1 MVKVEIG
8 PNRKHK
14 GNVERSAIVRERIE
28 DYLKAS
34 GGKRGREDYE
44 ARRLEFI
51 GYAVRTAN
59 RLGMRTWKE
68 SGTKKVEHGAI
79 DSLKV
84 LFGEKSAWTNHKDER
99 GAFKRS
105 GVNSAWVLD
114 IWEATLDHLVREDPF
129 LKEIERENEQREVQ
143 RELTQRTEEDELERL
158 NSEPGPRVFKIADTA
173 PISVRL
179 LDAYLN
185 RDDDAIMRI
194 AVELE
199 HVENGH

>member
-1 MVKVEIG
+1 MKVETG
-8 PNRKHK
+8 PNRKHV

-28 DYLKAS
+28 DYLMAS
-34 GGKRGREDYE
+34 GGKRSREDFE
-44 ARRLEFI
+44 KRKLEFI
-51 GYAVRTAN
+51 GYAVRTAK
-59 RLGMRTWKE
+59 RLGMRIWKE
-68 SGTKKVEHGAI
+68 SGTKKAEHGATN
-79 DSLKV
+79 SLRV
-84 LFGEKSAWTNHKDER
+84 LFGEKTAWTNHKHER
-99 GAFKRS
+99 GAFRRT

-129 LKEIERENEQREVQ
+129 LRAIERENEEREVQ
-143 RELTQRTEEDELERL
+143 REMLTRTDEAELSRL
-158 NSEPGPRVFKIADTA
+158 NQQTGPRVFHIADTA